1 MAAIASIQVG
11 LPITEGDP
19 AARDLLTRR
28 WTTGFY
34 KAPVERPVRV
44 LQTRLEGDGQA
55 DLEHHGGIDKAILGY
70 AASHYPAWRESLG
83 LPDLPHGAFGE
94 NLTIAGQTEASV
106 CIGDRYAIGD
116 VLLEL
121 SQPRQPCWKLARRW
135 GIKTLTKQVAQ
146 TGRGGWYFRVLQTG
160 IIQAGNAIE
169 LVDRPHPDWSV
180 KRADDI
186 LFGRE
191 VDRAATMELM
201 QIPQLSAAW
210 RADIL

>member
-1 MAAIASIQVG
+1 M
-11 LPITEGDP
+11 
-19 AARDLLTRR
+19 
-28 WTTGFY
+28 
-34 KAPVERPVRV
+34 
-44 LQTRLEGDGQA
+44 
-55 DLEHHGGIDKAILGY
+55 
-70 AASHYPAWRESLG
+70 
-83 LPDLPHGAFGE
+83 
-94 NLTIAGQTEASV
+94 
-106 CIGDRYAIGD
+106 
-116 VLLEL
+116 
-121 SQPRQPCWKLARRW
+121 
-135 GIKTLTKQVAQ
+135 TKQVAQ

-160 IIQAGNAIE
+160 IIQAGNSIE